1 MTSYELLRLTHISCV
16 AISVVLFTYRY
27 LRLAMYPA
35 RQLPKPL
42 KVFPHINDSVLLAAA
57 IGMLLLIGLN
67 PLQAP
72 WLAAK
77 ILALFLYIALG
88 ALCLRARPGSRH
100 QAVLF
105 VGAIAVFTYILLVA
119 VMKQSI
125 PGYVN
130 PT

>member
-27 LRLAMYPA
+27 LRLAMDPA
-35 RQLPKPL
+35 RLLPKAL
-42 KVFPHINDSVLLAAA
+42 KVIPHINDSVLLAAA
-57 IGMLLLIGLN
+57 IGMLVLIGLN

-72 WLAAK
+72 WLVAK
-77 ILALFLYIALG
+77 ILALLLYIVLG

-105 VGAIAVFTYILLVA
+105 VGAIGVFSYILLVA
-119 VMKQSI
+119 VTKQPV
-125 PGYVN
+125 PGYAIL
-130 PT
+130 T